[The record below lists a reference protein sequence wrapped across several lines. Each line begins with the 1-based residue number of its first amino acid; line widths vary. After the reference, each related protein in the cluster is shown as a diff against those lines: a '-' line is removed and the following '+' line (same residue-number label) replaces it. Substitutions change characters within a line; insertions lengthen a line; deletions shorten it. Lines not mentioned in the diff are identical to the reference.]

1 MSSLKLPIF
10 QNGDWVRGKT
20 INDEILQGFI
30 HSIHPANGTVK
41 IVVTQSDHH
50 KIVGKTVETFIHRI
64 QPLTESIDDQE
75 TFLENLIDVALL
87 TKDKDW
93 FMEIWDRLDELRKQK
108 ETTMPC

>member
-10 QNGDWVRGKT
+10 YNGDWVTGKT
-20 INDEILQGFI
+20 INDEIIQGFI

-41 IVVTQSDHH
+41 IRITKSDNK
-50 KIVGKTVETFIHRI
+50 KIVGKTIETFIHRI
-64 QPLTESIDDQE
+64 SPLTESIDDQE
-75 TFLENLIDVALL
+75 VFLENLIDVALL

-93 FMEIWDRLDELRKQK
+93 FLEVWDRLAELRKQK